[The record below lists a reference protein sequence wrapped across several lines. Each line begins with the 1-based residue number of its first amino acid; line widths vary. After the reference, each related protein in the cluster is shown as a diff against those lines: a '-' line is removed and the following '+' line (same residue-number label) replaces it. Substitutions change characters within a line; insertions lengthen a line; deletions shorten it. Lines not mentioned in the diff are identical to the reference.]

1 MNSLLFRLQIYKRNN
16 ITKLHLR
23 PPLCPILRQEAF
35 ILENTWPPVPVG
47 MESLGLHCTTPT
59 ESIFVNS
66 IKLDASGD
74 HLVKEFVI

>member
-35 ILENTWPPVPVG
+35 ILENTWPPVPVE
-47 MESLGLHCTTPT
+47 MEWNLWDYIAQRQQSLSL
-59 ESIFVNS
+59 
-66 IKLDASGD
+66 
-74 HLVKEFVI
+74 